1 MQYITRFVSIYFIL
15 AILSLS
21 IMTIYLILSKTITS
35 YVCLYVFAS
44 FFQKDLSKYFPK
56 YSYNAVYEVCERQ
69 CMFKHKQY
77 YNNYC
82 LLSKNLI
89 KVIIL
94 DLVWHG
100 QVPGKI
106 YKYNCDQYNSLLLV
120 F

>member
-1 MQYITRFVSIYFIL
+1 MQHITRFVSIYFIS

-21 IMTIYLILSKTITS
+21 IMTIYLILSKTITGYMHVYMCLPRS
-35 YVCLYVFAS
+35 FKKTYLSISPNIVTTQYMRCVSVSVCLNIS
-44 FFQKDLSKYFPK
+44 
-56 YSYNAVYEVCERQ
+56 NI
-69 CMFKHKQY
+69 
-77 YNNYC
+77 NNYC